1 MLRSITTTALEV
13 TGVALV
19 AVGAFIVSP
28 ALGAIVT
35 GTALVGAGYLLGG
48 DR

>member
-1 MLRSITTTALEV
+1 MRALATSLLEI

-19 AVGAFIVSP
+19 AVGTFIVSP

-35 GTALVGAGYLLGG
+35 GAALVGAGYLLGG

>member
-1 MLRSITTTALEV
+1 MRAFATSLLEV

-19 AVGAFIVSP
+19 AIGTFIVSP
-28 ALGAIVT
+28 ALGAIIT
-35 GTALVGAGYLLGG
+35 GTAFVGAGYLLGG

>member
-1 MLRSITTTALEV
+1 MRAFATSLLEV